1 MPVKLLIDMAFRYA
15 LGGYGSAGRSSGN
28 ATGASFVGTLA
39 LAGLVVSIAVLV
51 FVISVVNGF
60 EREMR
65 ERLLNVLP
73 HISATSTSGI
83 PLTDIA
89 NLPAPDV
96 RFGLAALA
104 PVTQSSGLLAA
115 NGQVRPVQI
124 TGVDESYG
132 NVSAVAEFVVDG
144 AFLDIQRTAFGIA
157 LGGRLADQLEV
168 GLGNDL
174 VVLLPDQRTRSAL
187 APKLSDRNWLAQ

>member
-15 LGGYGSAGRSSGN
+15 LGRHGSAGRSIGN

-73 HISATSTSGI
+73 HINATSTQGI
-83 PLTDIA
+83 PLADIA

-96 RFGLAALA
+96 RSGLAALA

-132 NVSAVAEFVVDG
+132 NVSAVAEFGVDG
-144 AFLDIQRTAFGIA
+144 AFTDIQRTAFGIA
-157 LGGRLADQLEV
+157 PVSYTHLTLPTSV
-168 GLGNDL
+168 G
-174 VVLLPDQRTRSAL
+174 V
-187 APKLSDRNWLAQ
+187 